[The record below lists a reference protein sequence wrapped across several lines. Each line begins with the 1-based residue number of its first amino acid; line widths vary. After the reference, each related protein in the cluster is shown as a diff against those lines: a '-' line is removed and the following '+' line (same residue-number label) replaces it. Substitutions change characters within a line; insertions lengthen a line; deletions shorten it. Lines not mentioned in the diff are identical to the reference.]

1 MSEHR
6 PERGDQVEAYIKR
19 WRDRFE
25 GDASSY
31 ALAGRGVLDDL
42 LDDYRLHAD
51 TGTPLAVDVPSSRDE
66 IEYTAADRSYD
77 QWAFAQDYGS

>member
-6 PERGDQVEAYIKR
+6 PERGDQVEVYIKR
-19 WRDRFE
+19 KRDE
-25 GDASSY
+25 YPHDDA
-31 ALAGRGVLDDL
+31 GWIILDDL